1 MVRYFVDGD
10 SDLIRFSLNPGD
22 AAVNVLETNPDG
34 MGLSQTAILNGKSI
48 ELVVDNV
55 SPLLVDGRVT
65 RPVQRADLLRAI
77 DQLKAWVRQTTSLT

>member
-1 MVRYFVDGD
+1 M
-10 SDLIRFSLNPGD
+10 IRFSINPGD
-22 AAVNVLETNPDG
+22 AAVNVIETNPDG

-55 SPLLVDGRVT
+55 SPLMLDQAYGVM
-65 RPVQRADLLRAI
+65 RPVQRADILKAI